1 MSTDYERPWAN
12 RWLFVFYLAL
22 LVWAPIPL
30 GSNRPWAWAI
40 LELWVF
46 ALAIWWLLEFA
57 RGKTQLSQA
66 LKGAWPALLCAS
78 LWLVYVWLQLLPLPP
93 ALLQALSPEAARA
106 HVAAAW
112 PAAASAAPLTLDRYG
127 TLDGALKSGAYVAFF
142 ALSLALLDRQG
153 RIAAAAYTPVISG
166 FAQAMY
172 AGLTA
177 LSEGGAS
184 AHGSFANRDHLAGY
198 LVMCLSLGL
207 GLLISNLTGDV
218 SRSWKQFFR
227 NIVAWIL
234 SPRMLLRLML
244 VVMVTALVLTHSRM
258 GNTSFFV
265 SLLVAGAIGLL
276 LAKRATKSM
285 VVLIASLVVI
295 DIFIVGAYFGVQKVL
310 DRIEQTTMQ
319 TEDRDEVATDAIQMW
334 KDYPV
339 FGSGLGSFHVVFPRY
354 SQQDLGALFTHAH
367 NDYLQFASE
376 TGVVGI
382 SLLGV
387 LVLSSLMAA
396 LRAQVARRDPL
407 MRGLS
412 FGAMMAIIA
421 LGMHSSVD
429 FNLQIPAN
437 ALTFVLLLAFAW
449 ISLYHRYDGE
459 SQAEPGSRG
468 AGVPGRGIG
477 SRPNRSSRH
486 GSRYRSRGHPS
497 R

>member
-46 ALAIWWLLEFA
+46 ALAIWWLLDFA
-57 RGKTQLSQA
+57 RGKIQLSQA
-66 LKGAWPALLCAS
+66 LKGAWPALLCAA
-78 LWLVYVWLQLLPLPP
+78 LWSVYVWLQLVPLPLE
-93 ALLQALSPEAARA
+93 LLQALSPEAARA
-106 HVAAAW
+106 HAAAAW
-112 PAAASAAPLTLDRYG
+112 PAAASAAPLTLDQYG
-127 TLDGALKSGAYVAFF
+127 TLDGALKSAAYVAFF
-142 ALSLALLDRQG
+142 ALSLALLDRPG
-153 RIAAAAYTPVISG
+153 RIAIAAYILVISG

-172 AGLTA
+172 GGLTS
-177 LSEGGAS
+177 LSETGAD
-184 AHGSFANRDHLAGY
+184 AHGSFANRDHFAAY
-198 LVMCLSLGL
+198 LVMCLSVGL
-207 GLLISNLTGDV
+207 GLLISELTGEV

-227 NIVAWIL
+227 NVVAWIL
-234 SPRMLLRLML
+234 SPKMRLRLAL
-244 VVMVTALVLTHSRM
+244 VVMVIALVLTRSRM
-258 GNTSFFV
+258 GNTSFFL
-265 SLLVAGAIGLL
+265 SLLITGGIGLV
-276 LAKRATKSM
+276 LAKRASRSM
-285 VVLIASLVVI
+285 VVLIASLIVI
-295 DIFIVGAYFGVQKVL
+295 DIFIVGAYFGVQRVL

-319 TEDRDEVATDAIQMW
+319 AEDRDEVASDAIGMW

-339 FGSGLGSFHVVFPRY
+339 FGSGLGSFQVVFPRY

-382 SLLGV
+382 ALLGL
-387 LVLSSLMAA
+387 LVFTSFLAA
-396 LRAQVARRDPL
+396 LRAQIIRHDPL
-407 MRGLS
+407 MRAIS

-421 LGMHSSVD
+421 LGMHSAVD

-437 ALTFVLLLAFAW
+437 ALTFMLLLAFAW
-449 ISLYHRYDGE
+449 ISLYHGYDGE
-459 SQAEPGSRG
+459 SQAEPGSQG

-477 SRPNRSSRH
+477 SRPNLSSRR
-486 GSRYRSRGHPS
+486 GSRYRSRGRPS